1 MELRLVGSVCSVVCL
16 LVWDSGVECWVLEAL
31 MSLLDVSSVLSSM
44 SSRLSELLLM
54 VSRGG
59 SEVGELFRA
68 GKEAGRSE

>member
-1 MELRLVGSVCSVVCL
+1 M
-16 LVWDSGVECWVLEAL
+16 LEAL
-31 MSLLDVSSVLSSM
+31 MSLLDVSSVSSSM